1 MLIIKLTKPG
11 MSTREISSLLM
22 DSLGDYL
29 LATAISNITK
39 EVRKKLML
47 FIIVKLPRSL
57 NTYML
62 MPHSLKL
69 KLKEI
74 ENQLFI
80 R

>member
-1 MLIIKLTKPG
+1 

-62 MPHSLKL
+62 MPHTLKL

-74 ENQLFI
+74 EN
-80 R
+80 RYSYGN